1 MIYNDKWL
9 EMFLYAKKYY
19 EVYGN
24 LELEM
29 EKILLLVLGLNVKN
43 IIIE

>member
-24 LELEM
+24 LEIPQGYTLELEM
-29 EKILLLVLGLNVKN
+29 EKILLLVLA
-43 IIIE
+43 